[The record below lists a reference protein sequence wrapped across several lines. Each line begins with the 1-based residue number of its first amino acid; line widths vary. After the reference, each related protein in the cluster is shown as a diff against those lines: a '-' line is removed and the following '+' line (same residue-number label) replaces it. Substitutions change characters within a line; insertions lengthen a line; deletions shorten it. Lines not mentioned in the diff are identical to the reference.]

1 MTIARVFAVVL
12 CLTALSVAPAQAQQ
26 KQEPIGGIDL
36 GFNMSRISPDAS
48 GQSISRGPGLLVG
61 AFVTLQPWVP
71 VGIQIE
77 ILYSQKHSH
86 LSSTTDLS
94 LDYIEVPVLAKLK
107 LFKTIY
113 MLEGVAFDFPV
124 SAKSTTSGTDHD
136 IKSTVNNPDIGL
148 IIAGGV
154 PVSKRIALEFR
165 YEGGFKVVNTTANS
179 PAQRNRSLSGVVR
192 IQFK

>member
-1 MTIARVFAVVL
+1 MNIVRVFGVVL
-12 CLTALSVAPAQAQQ
+12 CLTGLSVAPAFAQ
-26 KQEPIGGIDL
+26 KDTTAGVDL

-48 GQSISRGPGLLVG
+48 GQTITRGPGLLAGGWV
-61 AFVTLQPWVP
+61 AFQPWVP

-77 ILYSQKHSH
+77 LLYSQKHSH

-94 LDYIEVPVLAKLK
+94 LDYLEIPVLAKLK

-124 SAKSTTSGTDHD
+124 SAKTTTSGTDKD
-136 IKSTVNNPDIGL
+136 IKSQVNNPDIGM

-154 PVSKRIALEFR
+154 PVSKQVALEFR
-165 YEGGFKVVNTTANS
+165 YEGGFKQVDTSAN
-179 PAQRNRSLSGVVR
+179 AAVQRNRSLSGVVR
-192 IQFK
+192 VQFK